1 PRTLA
6 FVLPIYGFIAAT
18 LPVWLLLCP
27 RDYLSTYMKIGTI
40 LLLVVGVAIVHPKIL
55 MPAVTPYIN
64 GTGPVLP
71 GMKVFPFC
79 FIVIACGA
87 ISGFHALIGSGTTPR
102 MMPDEGSIRF
112 VAYGAML
119 TEGLV
124 AIMALVAATTLV
136 PADYFLINGV
146 PKVVQALGIQPA
158 QLGEL
163 TRLVGEET
171 LQGRTG
177 GAVSLAVG
185 MANVLRQI
193 PGMGHL
199 MAYWYHFA
207 IMFEAVFILT
217 ALDTGTRVARYLFQ
231 DVAGRVW
238 APLGSTTSVWAVG
251 FVGAVVCFCWGYLM
265 ATGSVETI
273 WPLFGVSNQLL
284 AVIALA
290 VGTSFL
296 LRQRPPAYA
305 LTTFIPLC
313 FLTVTT
319 MTAGVLNTFRYLSP
333 AYVADKGPFVSYLDG
348 ILSVVLLLL
357 VGTVLVDAVRRWGVI
372 LGERRRGLTEVPLAR
387 TEP

>member
-1 PRTLA
+1 
-6 FVLPIYGFIAAT
+6 
-18 LPVWLLLCP
+18 PVWLLLCP

-40 LLLVVGVAIVHPKIL
+40 VLLVVGVAIVHPRL
-55 MPAVTPYIN
+55 QMPAVTPFID
-64 GTGPVLP
+64 GSGPVLP

-102 MMPDEGSIRF
+102 MVPDEGSIRF
-112 VAYGAML
+112 IGYGAML
-119 TEGLV
+119 TEGVV
-124 AIMALVAATTLV
+124 AIMALVAATTLA

-146 PKVVQALGIQPA
+146 PKAVAALGIQPVEL
-158 QLGEL
+158 QEL

-185 MANVLRQI
+185 MANILRQI

-231 DVAGRVW
+231 DMLGRVW
-238 APLGSTTSVWAVG
+238 APLGSTTNVAAVAG
-251 FVGAVVCFCWGYLM
+251 VGALVCIAWGFLT

-290 VGTSFL
+290 VGTTFL
-296 LRQRPPAYA
+296 LRQRPVRYA
-305 LTTFIPLC
+305 LVTFLPLC
-313 FLTVTT
+313 FLTVIT

-333 AYVADKGPFVSYLDG
+333 AYIDQKGAGVAYLDG
-348 ILSVVLLLL
+348 ILSIVLLLL
-357 VGTVLVDAVRRWGVI
+357 VGTILVDSVRRWAHI
-372 LGERRRGLTEVPLAR
+372 LTERRRGVAEVPLAQAALSDK
-387 TEP
+387 